1 MSRTFEQGEEVIFE
15 ATFYSDRLKTTTVD
29 PTTVELEI
37 QKPDGTIEMATVNQ
51 NGARPANTGKYIAE
65 YIVDDYGN
73 YDWRWQTGNPLFIR
87 QGTIKVNPD
96 LVA

>member
-1 MSRTFEQGEEVIFE
+1 MARTFEQGEEVIFT
-15 ATFYSDRLKTTTVD
+15 ATFYSDRAKTTPVD

-37 QKPDGTIEMATVNQ
+37 QRPDGTIELASVNED
-51 NGARPANTGKYIAE
+51 GSRPANVGKYTAA

-73 YDWRWQTGNPLFIR
+73 YDWRWQTGNPIFVR

>member
-1 MSRTFEQGEEVIFE
+1 MARTFEQGEEVIFE
-15 ATFYSDRLKTTTVD
+15 ATFYSDRLKTTPVD
-29 PTTVELEI
+29 PTTVTLEI
-37 QKPDGTIEMATVNQ
+37 QKPNGVIVTATVSA
-51 NGARPANTGKYIAE
+51 NGARPANTGKYIAQ
-65 YIVDDYGN
+65 YIVADYGN

>member
-1 MSRTFEQGEEVIFE
+1 MARTFEQGEEVIFE
-15 ATFYSDRLKTTTVD
+15 VTFYSDRAKTSPVD

-37 QKPDGTIEMATVNQ
+37 QRPDGTIDTATVTE
-51 NGARPANTGKYIAE
+51 NGSRPTNVGKYIAE

-73 YDWRWQTGNPLFIR
+73 YDWRWQTGNPIFIR